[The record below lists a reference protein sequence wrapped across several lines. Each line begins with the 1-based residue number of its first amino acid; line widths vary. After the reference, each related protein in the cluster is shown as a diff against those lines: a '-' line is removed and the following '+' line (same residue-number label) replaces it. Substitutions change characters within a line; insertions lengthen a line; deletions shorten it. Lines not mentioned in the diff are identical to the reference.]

1 MQLETSPEL
10 SQMATPI
17 TQLYSAVSNMHIQV
31 LLLDMCSKNIPIEV
45 GKNKQHLHEKGVP
58 IFFFSQN
65 SHLSILSLH
74 YRCAPSASTSRTAC
88 ALLV

>member
-58 IFFFSQN
+58 IFFFLRIVIY
-65 SHLSILSLH
+65 LSFPCIIAVHPVLPHPERHAH
-74 YRCAPSASTSRTAC
+74 Y
-88 ALLV
+88 